1 MIRKYRNL
9 VFWGSGIYL
18 LALFAFMLHASA
30 EFPQEAAQD
39 ISRQAYAILKKN
51 CFACHGATRTSGLD
65 LRTAESVRAG
75 GEGGPVIVP
84 FEASESRLY
93 LFINHA
99 EKPAM
104 PPGKKLPDA
113 DIETLRRWIETGA
126 SFGGF
131 ENTAAS
137 ASNEKRKTEPAEVEA
152 AIEERPITTEERRY
166 WAFQQLQRTD
176 PPLITNKNPNPPN
189 PPNPI
194 DAFLLAAMKAKGL
207 SPSPQADRRTLI
219 RRAYLDLTG
228 LPPGPEEVESF
239 VKDSSPDAWERL
251 VDRLLASPHY
261 GERWA
266 RHWLDLVRYADSG
279 GFEFD
284 VDRPEAWRYRDYVVN
299 SFNTDKPYDR
309 FVREQLAGDEYASDA
324 EFDSR
329 EAMIATGFLRLG
341 PEGGGG
347 GERGRQDSL
356 DDLITTTSLTFMGL
370 TVACARCHDHKFDPI
385 TQKDYYRIQAVFFS
399 TRPVS
404 YPLVGPD
411 VVAAHK
417 AETGRIESL
426 QRPLKKSKADLE
438 APYLKTLVDEAVG
451 RLPEYMQI
459 AWRTPEAQRTPGQR
473 LNVGQIRKTLE
484 NDPLSA
490 RITEE
495 HIVARMSEADRRR
508 HDDLKAGIKEL
519 DKQKPKPYPTARV
532 IGEDGSKARPS
543 YFLHRGSID
552 VKGPLMTPGVLS
564 VVSETDY
571 EFPAPPAN
579 AKSSWRRRGLA
590 EWMVS
595 PKNPLTARV
604 MVNRIWQH
612 HFGEGIVRTPGN
624 FGKMGESPSHPEL
637 LDWLAAEF
645 IERGWSMKQMHR
657 LMMTSRAYRMAS
669 DDIAANVALDPEN
682 RFFWRMPR
690 VRLEAEIIRD
700 QIMAVA
706 GNLDRTLG
714 GPAVFPYIDPKLF
727 QSSTKRTWP
736 GKPDDDPSTWRRSL
750 YVFSKR
756 SIRYPLFETFDQP
769 NLINSCDRRN
779 RSTIAPQALLLM
791 NNNFVITEAGL
802 FAERL
807 RREAGEGARAQV
819 ERAYRLALGR
829 APQEFERVRAV
840 EYIRS
845 SPNGLAEFCQLLF
858 NLNEFVYR
866 Q

>member
-9 VFWGSGIYL
+9 LFWASCIYL
-18 LALFAFMLHASA
+18 LALFAFMLRASA
-30 EFPQEAAQD
+30 ELPQETAQD
-39 ISRQAYAILKKN
+39 ISRQAYAVLKKN
-51 CFACHGATRTSGLD
+51 CFACHGATRASGLD
-65 LRTAESVRAG
+65 LRTAESLRAG

-84 FEASESRLY
+84 FEASQSRLY
-93 LFINHA
+93 VFVNHA

-113 DIETLRRWIETGA
+113 DIETLRRWIEAGA
-126 SFGGF
+126 SFDGF
-131 ENTAAS
+131 EKTVAS
-137 ASNEKRKTEPAEVEA
+137 ASDEKSKTEPSGIEA
-152 AIEERPITTEERRY
+152 GIEERPITPEERRY
-166 WAFQQLQRTD
+166 WAFQQPQRTD
-176 PPLITNKNPNPPN
+176 PPRITNKNL
-189 PPNPI
+189 NPI
-194 DAFLLAAMKAKGL
+194 DAFLLTAMKAKGL
-207 SPSPQADRRTLI
+207 SPSPQADRRTFI
-219 RRAYLDLTG
+219 RRAYIDLTG
-228 LPPGPEEVESF
+228 LPPSPEEVESF
-239 VKDSSPDAWERL
+239 VKDSAPDAWERL

-284 VDRPEAWRYRDYVVN
+284 VDRPDAWRYRDYVVN

-309 FVREQLAGDEYASDA
+309 FVREQLAGDEYSSDA
-324 EFDSR
+324 GPDSR

-356 DDLITTTSLTFMGL
+356 DDLITTTTLTFMGL
-370 TVACARCHDHKFDPI
+370 TVGCARCHDHKFDPI

-399 TRPVS
+399 TRPAS

-411 VVAAHK
+411 VVAAHR
-417 AETGRIESL
+417 AEMQRIESL
-426 QRPLKKSKADLE
+426 QRPLKKSKSDLE
-438 APYLKTLVDEAVG
+438 APYLKTLVDEAVS

-495 HIVARMSEADRRR
+495 HIVARMSEDDRRKQ
-508 HDDLKAGIKEL
+508 DDLKARIREL
-519 DKQKPKPYPTARV
+519 DKQKPKPYPMARA
-532 IGEDGSKARPS
+532 IGEDGPKARAS

-564 VVSETDY
+564 VISETDY
-571 EFPAPPAN
+571 EFPSPPAT

-624 FGKMGESPSHPEL
+624 FGKMGEPPSHPEL
-637 LDWLAAEF
+637 LDWLAVEF
-645 IERGWSMKQMHR
+645 VARGWSMKQMHR

-669 DDIAANVALDPEN
+669 DDIASNIAVDPEN

-700 QIMAVA
+700 QILAVA
-706 GNLDRTLG
+706 GNLDRALG
-714 GPAVFPYIDPKLF
+714 GPAIFPYIDPKLF

-791 NNNFVITEAGL
+791 NNNFVITEARF

-807 RREAGEGARAQV
+807 RRDAGDDAGAQV

-829 APQEFERVRAV
+829 APQEVERVKAV
-840 EYIRS
+840 DYVRS